1 MTSRSRRCW
10 VVATAGVW
18 TEVTLLICHSSGGR
32 ETPAGLSRQ
41 LHCSFIP
48 RPVLWGRS
56 SEIAR
61 APEVAMR
68 VNIAWPER
76 LLRLAAG
83 ILVLGLYGALPP
95 PWRYLTLVGLLPF
108 GTALRGYCPL
118 RAALA
123 RRRA

>member
-1 MTSRSRRCW
+1 
-10 VVATAGVW
+10 
-18 TEVTLLICHSSGGR
+18 
-32 ETPAGLSRQ
+32 
-41 LHCSFIP
+41 
-48 RPVLWGRS
+48 
-56 SEIAR
+56 
-61 APEVAMR
+61 MR

-118 RAALA
+118 RATLA